1 MSDGVRSADFLINAS
16 ALCRS
21 CHSRPRELD
30 IVYIRGLYNVVP
42 GVLSYPSLRS
52 DREKDPGWVCSRGS
66 RAKLILRE
74 EPFVSQFCVS
84 STQ

>member
-30 IVYIRGLYNVVP
+30 IVSEGGALCLS
-42 GVLSYPSLRS
+42 VLRLVHAMIARV
-52 DREKDPGWVCSRGS
+52 RKSRID
-66 RAKLILRE
+66 LL
-74 EPFVSQFCVS
+74 
-84 STQ
+84 TL

>member
-1 MSDGVRSADFLINAS
+1 MSDGVRSADFFINAS

-30 IVYIRGLYNVVP
+30 IVYIRGYTTSFP
-42 GVLSYPSLRS
+42 GFSPTRQS
-52 DREKDPGWVCSRGS
+52 DREKDPGWVCSRGF
-66 RAKLILRE
+66 RTKLILRE
-74 EPFVSQFCVS
+74 EPFVPQFCVS